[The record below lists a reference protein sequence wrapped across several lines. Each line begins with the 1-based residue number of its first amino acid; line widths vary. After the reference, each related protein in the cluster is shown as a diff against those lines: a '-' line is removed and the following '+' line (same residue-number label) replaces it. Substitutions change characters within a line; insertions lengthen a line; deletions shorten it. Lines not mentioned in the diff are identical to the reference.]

1 MQKICVPKTSAEN
14 VLMADDWHLS

>member
-1 MQKICVPKTSAEN
+1 MQKICVPKNSAEH